1 MNDRIKAELEREEPT
16 MFHQK
21 MLTHCMGHVKS
32 SRSYMSTFYDLWEE
46 RHNIY
51 RSYRC
56 DDKSDEKAAQEGRPK
71 KQVIPMTYAKIQTF
85 KSFMMA
91 VIMQRPKVFELDAI
105 GVEDQD
111 YKELAEKVL
120 DADIRTNPFNKILG
134 QHAVDIA
141 KFGLGILK
149 HCWEEEFVYVTVDEE
164 VAPVTV
170 FGITLKPKKVNQ
182 ITKKIRKRAGNRLR
196 CVSPFDFYPDT
207 RYPLSELHKGEFCAD
222 ASDMSKNQL
231 LQLQAEGVCAGVEH
245 IENYTSS
252 NGQASKKFMR
262 RSRINFDDF
271 SKTSGIVRNTE
282 VQIKITPSQFMLE
295 DGKPLGPEN
304 TPIIYIVWIANDMR
318 IIRCEPMGYLHNEVT
333 YEVGQFDE
341 DQHDFINQSLSD
353 VLDRLQETMD
363 WFMNARVES
372 VTRTID
378 NQLVVDPL
386 GVDMSTIVN
395 RSRVILLKKGASRTG
410 VDRYVKQLAVQDVTA
425 RHMDDI
431 GQLTTIMQA
440 VSGVNENAMGQYHTG
455 RRSATEARVV
465 AQGAASRL
473 KNITESIWFSSIQ
486 PTGLKMLLNLR
497 QGMTEEDVIRV
508 AGKEW
513 AMKPEAVA
521 QFLAS
526 AEELVTQSD
535 FFMYDGTLQSEKA
548 YMAQTLMEL
557 FQQIIT
563 LGPSGLI
570 NLELSPKL
578 LLEKVYELLGVGSLQ
593 AFNIQKDPQTLQ
605 NMVNLIVQQTLQ
617 QYAEQQQPAA
627 NGGQPNPGGGAPP
640 IQ

>member
-1 MNDRIKAELEREEPT
+1 MDDRIQSELNREIPT
-16 MFHQK
+16 DFHAA
-21 MLTHCMGHVKS
+21 MLSQCMGHIKS
-32 SRSYMSTFYDLWEE
+32 SRAYMQKFYSTWEN

-51 RSYRC
+51 RSYRT
-56 DDKSDEKAAQEGRPK
+56 DDKADEKATAEGRPK

-85 KSFMMA
+85 KSFVMA
-91 VIMQRPKVFELDAI
+91 VIMQRPKVFELDAQ

-111 YKELAEKVL
+111 YKELSEKIL
-120 DADIRTNPFNKILG
+120 DADVRTNSFNKILG
-134 QHAVDIA
+134 QHVVDIA
-141 KFGLGILK
+141 KFGLGIIK
-149 HCWEEEFVYVTVDEE
+149 HSWEEEYVYITVTEKSEDVK
-164 VAPVTV
+164 VL
-170 FGITLKPKKVNQ
+170 GLTLKSGKSKVVTKRVKK
-182 ITKKIRKRAGNRLR
+182 RSGNRLK

-207 RYPLSELHKGEFCAD
+207 RYPLSDLHKGEFCAD
-222 ASDMSKNQL
+222 ASDMSRHMLIQL
-231 LQLQAEGVCAGVEH
+231 ESEGVCAGIKHLE
-245 IENYTSS
+245 EFDAS
-252 NGQASKKFMR
+252 NMQANKNFMR
-262 RSRINFDDF
+262 RSRVDFDNLHKG
-271 SKTSGIVRNTE
+271 SSIVRLTE
-282 VQIKITPSQFMLE
+282 IQIKITPSQFLLD
-295 DGKPLGPEN
+295 DGKPLGPEP
-304 TPIIYIVWIANDMR
+304 TPTIYIVWIANDKR

-341 DQHDFINQSLSD
+341 DQHDFINQSLAD
-353 VLDRLQETMD
+353 VLDRLQETID

-473 KNITESIWFSSIQ
+473 KNITESIWFSSLQ

-497 QGMTEEDVIRV
+497 QGLSQEDIVRI
-508 AGKEW
+508 AGSEW
-513 AMKPEAVA
+513 AAKPDAIARFTSTPED
-521 QFLAS
+521 
-526 AEELVTQSD
+526 LVCQAD

-548 YMAQTLMEL
+548 YMSQTLMEL
-557 FQQIIT
+557 FQQVIQ
-563 LGPSGLI
+563 LGPTGLV

-578 LLEKVYELLGVGSLQ
+578 LLEKIYELLGVGSLRQ
-593 AFNIQKDPQTLQ
+593 FDLAKDPQTLQ

-617 QYAEQQQPAA
+617 QYAEQQSAAGPA
-627 NGGQPNPGGGAPP
+627 QPGGAAPTA
-640 IQ
+640 Q

>member
-1 MNDRIKAELEREEPT
+1 ME
-16 MFHQK
+16 
-21 MLTHCMGHVKS
+21 
-32 SRSYMSTFYDLWEE
+32 
-46 RHNIY
+46 
-51 RSYRC
+51 
-56 DDKSDEKAAQEGRPK
+56 
-71 KQVIPMTYAKIQTF
+71 
-85 KSFMMA
+85 
-91 VIMQRPKVFELDAI
+91 
-105 GVEDQD
+105 
-111 YKELAEKVL
+111 
-120 DADIRTNPFNKILG
+120 
-134 QHAVDIA
+134 
-141 KFGLGILK
+141 
-149 HCWEEEFVYVTVDEE
+149 
-164 VAPVTV
+164 
-170 FGITLKPKKVNQ
+170 
-182 ITKKIRKRAGNRLR
+182 
-196 CVSPFDFYPDT
+196 
-207 RYPLSELHKGEFCAD
+207 
-222 ASDMSKNQL
+222 
-231 LQLQAEGVCAGVEH
+231 AEGVCAGVKH
-245 IENYTSS
+245 VENFDDS
-252 NGQASKKFMR
+252 NEYAAKKFMR
-262 RSRINFDDF
+262 RSKMNFDDRR
-271 SKTSGIVRNTE
+271 KETNLTRMVE
-282 VQIKITPSQFMLE
+282 MQVKVTPSLFLLE
-295 DGKPLGPEN
+295 DGKPMGPET
-304 TPIIYIVWIANDMR
+304 TPTIYIVWIVNDRR

-386 GVDMSTIVN
+386 GVDMNTIVN

-410 VDRYVKQLAVQDVTA
+410 VDRYVKQLTVQDVTA

-473 KNITESIWFSSIQ
+473 KNITESIWFSSLQ

-497 QGMTEEDVIRV
+497 QGLTEQDVIRI

-513 AMKPEAVA
+513 EAKPEAIA

-526 AEELVTQSD
+526 PEELVTQSD

-557 FQQIIT
+557 FNQIIT
-563 LGPSGLI
+563 LGPSGMI

-578 LLEKVYELLGVGSLQ
+578 LLEKVYELLGVGSLR
-593 AFNIQKDPQTLQ
+593 AFDIQKDPQTLQ

-617 QYAEQQQPAA
+617 EYVASQPQPAA
-627 NGGQPNPGGGAPP
+627 GPGPTNPGGGSPP
-640 IQ
+640 SQ

>member
-1 MNDRIKAELEREEPT
+1 MNDRIKKELSKQEPSA
-16 MFHQK
+16 FHQK
-21 MLTHCMGHVKS
+21 MLTHCMGLLKP
-32 SRSYMSTFYDLWEE
+32 SRSYMQTFYELWED

-51 RSYRC
+51 RSYRVE
-56 DDKSDEKAAQEGRPK
+56 DKNDEQAQKEGRPQ

-85 KSFMMA
+85 KSFGMA
-91 VIMQRPKVFELDAI
+91 VITQRPRVFELDAQ
-105 GVEDQD
+105 GVEEQD
-111 YKELAEKVL
+111 YKELAEKIL
-120 DADIRTNPFNKILG
+120 DADLRTNPFNKILG
-134 QHAVDIA
+134 QHFTDIA
-141 KFGLGILK
+141 KFGVGIMK
-149 HCWEEEFVYVTVDEE
+149 HCWEEEFVYVTVEE
-164 VAPVTV
+164 EAPTMTIFGVTV
-170 FGITLKPKKVNQ
+170 KTGKSKTV
-182 ITKKIRKRAGNRLR
+182 TKKIRKRAGNRLR

-207 RYPLSELHKGEFCAD
+207 RYPLSDLHKGEFCAD
-222 ASDMSKNQL
+222 GSDMSKNDL
-231 LQLQAEGVCAGVEH
+231 LQKQEEGLCAGVDH
-245 IENYTSS
+245 IENFDRAST
-252 NGQASKKFMR
+252 QISKKFLP

-271 SKTSGIVRNTE
+271 NKTQGIVR
-282 VQIKITPSQFMLE
+282 VVDMQVKITPSQFNLE
-295 DGKPLGPEN
+295 DGKPLGQEN
-304 TPIIYIVWIANDMR
+304 TPTIYVVWIANDNR
-318 IIRCEPMGYLHNEVT
+318 IIRCEPMGYLHNQVT

-431 GQLTTIMQA
+431 SQLTTIMQA

-473 KNITESIWFSSIQ
+473 KNITESIWFSSLQ

-497 QGMTEEDVIRV
+497 QGLTEEDVIRM
-508 AGKEW
+508 GGREYLQ
-513 AMKPEAVA
+513 KPEAV
-521 QFLAS
+521 QLFLAS
-526 AEELVTQSD
+526 TEELVTQSD

-557 FQQIIT
+557 FNQIIQ
-563 LGPSGLI
+563 LGPSGMI

-593 AFNIQKDPQTLQ
+593 AYSIQKDPQTLQ
-605 NMVNLIVQQTLQ
+605 NMVNLIVQQSVA
-617 QYAEQQQPAA
+617 QYAQQQQPAIGPGPDA
-627 NGGQPNPGGGAPP
+627 GGGGPP
-640 IQ
+640 TA

>member
-1 MNDRIKAELEREEPT
+1 
-16 MFHQK
+16 
-21 MLTHCMGHVKS
+21 MGLLKP
-32 SRSYMSTFYDLWEE
+32 SRAYMQTFYELWED

-51 RSYRC
+51 RSYRVT
-56 DDKSDEKAAQEGRPK
+56 DKNDEQAEKEGRPA

-85 KSFMMA
+85 KSFGMA
-91 VIMQRPKVFELDAI
+91 VITQRPRVFELDAQ
-105 GVEDQD
+105 GVEEQD

-120 DADIRTNPFNKILG
+120 DADLRTNPFNKILG
-134 QHAVDIA
+134 QHFTDIA
-141 KFGLGILK
+141 KFGVGILK
-149 HCWEEEFVYVTVDEE
+149 HCWEEEFVYVTVEE
-164 VAPVTV
+164 PAPSISVFGVTV
-170 FGITLKPKKVNQ
+170 KTGKAKMV
-182 ITKKIRKRAGNRLR
+182 TKKIRKRSGNRLR

-222 ASDMSKNQL
+222 GTDMSKNDL
-231 LQLQAEGVCAGVEH
+231 LAKESEGLCAGVQY
-245 IENYTSS
+245 IENFDRAAT
-252 NGQASKKFMR
+252 QISKKFLP

-271 SKTSGIVRNTE
+271 NKTEGIVRVVE
-282 VQIKITPSQFMLE
+282 MQVKITPSQFKLE

-304 TPIIYIVWIANDMR
+304 TPTIYIVWIANDNR

-431 GQLTTIMQA
+431 SQLTTIMQA

-473 KNITESIWFSSIQ
+473 KNITESIWFSSLQ

-497 QGMTEEDVIRV
+497 QGLTEEDVVRI
-508 AGKEW
+508 GGQEYLQ
-513 AMKPEAVA
+513 KPEAIA
-521 QFLAS
+521 AFLAS
-526 AEELVTQSD
+526 PEDLVTQSD

-557 FQQIIT
+557 FNQLIT
-563 LGPSGLI
+563 LGPSGMI

-593 AFNIQKDPQTLQ
+593 AYSIQKDPQTLQ
-605 NMVNLIVQQTLQ
+605 TMVNLIVQQSLA
-617 QYAEQQQPAA
+617 QYAQQQQPAT
-627 NGGQPNPGGGAPP
+627 GGGTQSGGNPP
-640 IQ
+640 PTS